1 MIKLIKFSGEW
12 IISEIEEL
20 PEVQFGDPDCVL
32 KYPYQVEGNCLGPWP
47 AYSDEREIII
57 RSSDITVITEPK
69 KFHLSQYAA
78 SVDQERSQIA
88 NQIEEE

>member
-78 SVDQERSQIA
+78 SVDQERSQIV

>member
-20 PEVQFGDPDCVL
+20 PDVQFGDPDCVL
-32 KYPYQVEGNCLGPWP
+32 KYPYQIEGSCLGPWP
-47 AYSDEREIII
+47 PYSDEREIVI

-78 SVDQERSQIA
+78 SVDQESDQI
-88 NQIEEE
+88 IKETEEE